1 MDRLTV
7 NDWIAVGTVL
17 TAAGT
22 IALALIAAITAKIAV
37 RELKQSKNLA
47 DAAVRRQRAEV
58 TQAAVRRFIK
68 LYNVQHQVM
77 LTEARN
83 ITQNREKIIPR
94 YKRTGKD
101 ADFARCRINDLFTSE
116 LIKAGRTP
124 EPALN
129 ALQACLDSLEELG
142 VGVEMRVYDER
153 VIYHT
158 IRSTVSLL
166 VSWSQHFI
174 NLQRQG
180 GLENRGAQPSAY
192 EMLHLLE
199 KRLIRIAD
207 EGAPTKLTG
216 ALDD

>member
-1 MDRLTV
+1 M

-22 IALALIAAITAKIAV
+22 IALAFIAAITAIIAL
-37 RELKQSKNLA
+37 RELKQSKKLA

-77 LTEARN
+77 LTEARK

-101 ADFARCRINDLFTSE
+101 ADFARCRVSDLFTAE
-116 LIKAGRTP
+116 FIRAGHAP
-124 EPALN
+124 EAALN
-129 ALQACLDSLEELG
+129 ALQACLDSLEELA

-158 IRSTVSLL
+158 IKSSVLRL

-180 GLENRGAQPSAY
+180 GLENRDAQPSAY
-192 EMLHLLE
+192 KMLHLLE
-199 KRLIRIAD
+199 KRLIRIEA
-207 EGAPTKLTG
+207 EGEPTKLTG